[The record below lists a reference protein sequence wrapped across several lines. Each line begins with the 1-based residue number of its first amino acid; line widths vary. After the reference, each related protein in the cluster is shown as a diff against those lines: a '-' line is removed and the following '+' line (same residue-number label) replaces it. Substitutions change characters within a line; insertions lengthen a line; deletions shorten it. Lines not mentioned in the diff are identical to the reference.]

1 MPTSTDASMI
11 SLWPLLD
18 ATTHNTRPI
27 LSHRHEI
34 GLVRAWLKRQ
44 YTLGKTPNAD
54 ALWTYIRDQRPV
66 HGHRQSDR
74 ALAKGETR
82 FIPTPA
88 QALVP

>member
-1 MPTSTDASMI
+1 MSY
-11 SLWPLLD
+11 
-18 ATTHNTRPI
+18 TTTPAKSIRVIDPI
-27 LSHRHEI
+27 
-34 GLVRAWLKRQ
+34 GRAWRFYPKS
-44 YTLGKTPNAD
+44 GINSSGAEGFI
-54 ALWTYIRDQRPV
+54 IRDQRPV